1 MRAPTLETAR
11 LRLRAHKIADFE
23 NAAAMWADPEVM
35 RFLAN
40 GKPQTREDSWNR
52 MMRQAGD
59 WALNSIGSW
68 MVEDKHS
75 EAFLGEVGFLTLK
88 REIEPRIE
96 GYPELGWVLNT
107 AAHGKGIATEAV
119 RAALAWGDAHI
130 ANKRYT
136 CIIAPENAPSLGVAR
151 KCGFVEYTRGVY
163 RNETIV
169 MLERVRA

>member
-11 LRLRAHKIADFE
+11 LRLRAHEIADFE

-96 GYPELGWVLNT
+96 GYPELGWVL
-107 AAHGKGIATEAV
+107 
-119 RAALAWGDAHI
+119 
-130 ANKRYT
+130 
-136 CIIAPENAPSLGVAR
+136 
-151 KCGFVEYTRGVY
+151 
-163 RNETIV
+163 
-169 MLERVRA
+169 